1 MRVAVVGAGV
11 SGLAAAHELATSC
24 AGGVDVTVYEKE
36 DSLGGS
42 FARTVG
48 VDGGAGGEV
57 VHLHLGFMPFNS
69 AAAAPPLGHS
79 SFRRR
84 DLVGGV
90 VRGSREG
97 TRAVQPQSLRSMGP
111 AAPSAGA
118 SGERGATLRRGG
130 GSPVAVRRALTAP
143 PSCVT
148 SPNMMQWFADL
159 GANMERS
166 DMSFSV
172 RTQLDACGEC
182 EWASGN
188 GISGLLAKRSN
199 ALSPSFWRMI
209 SETLKFK
216 RDALRYLEDCEN
228 NLDLEQSETLGQFVQ
243 SHGYCQFFQEAY
255 LFPICGWMWSCP
267 SQRVLGFSASSV
279 LSRTQPLIVNGR
291 SQSYFNKVREDLESR
306 SCRIKTNCH
315 VKSISSFDR
324 GYRVLEVD
332 GSEEMYDRIIVGIHA
347 PDALKLLGAEA
358 THEESR
364 ILGAF
369 QYVSSNLYLHCDE
382 SFMPCNSSTWS
393 ACNIT
398 RTRSGSVCVTY
409 WLNLLQNIESTR
421 TFLVTLNPSYVPDH
435 VLLKWN
441 TNHFVPT
448 VAASKASLELDQ
460 IQGKRAAQSLLGNK
474 IDPLTNPKQMVLS
487 WTETGAR
494 LLVLRFLKQYI
505 SVGNLILFEEGGTM
519 FSFGEACEKCNKKS
533 VLRVQDPLF
542 YWQVATEA
550 DLGLADAYINGC
562 FSFVNKREGLLNLF
576 LILIASRDAH
586 RSSCRNSSRR
596 GWWTPLLFTAGVASA
611 KYFLRH
617 ISRKNSVTQTRQNV
631 SQHYDL
637 SNDFFSL
644 FLDKSM
650 TYSSAIFKDEE
661 ESLEEAQLRKINL
674 LIHKAKVGQ
683 DDEVLEI
690 GSGWGSLAMEVVKQ
704 TGCKYT
710 GVTQSVEQLK
720 YAQRRVKEA
729 GLEDRITFL
738 LCDYREIP
746 CHKYDRI
753 ICCEMIEEVGHE
765 YMDEFFGCCESLLA
779 ENGIFVTQFTSIPEE
794 RYDEYRRSSDFIKEY
809 IFPGGCLPS
818 LTRITSAMSAA
829 SRLCI
834 EHVENIGYHYYT
846 TLIRWRDNFMANKD
860 KILALGFDEK
870 FIRTWEYYFIYC
882 AAGAN
887 RKLYV

>member
-1 MRVAVVGAGV
+1 
-11 SGLAAAHELATSC
+11 
-24 AGGVDVTVYEKE
+24 
-36 DSLGGS
+36 
-42 FARTVG
+42 
-48 VDGGAGGEV
+48 
-57 VHLHLGFMPFNS
+57 
-69 AAAAPPLGHS
+69 
-79 SFRRR
+79 
-84 DLVGGV
+84 
-90 VRGSREG
+90 
-97 TRAVQPQSLRSMGP
+97 
-111 AAPSAGA
+111 
-118 SGERGATLRRGG
+118 
-130 GSPVAVRRALTAP
+130 
-143 PSCVT
+143 
-148 SPNMMQWFADL
+148 MQWFADL

-172 RTQLDACGEC
+172 RTQLDAGGEC

-243 SHGYCQFFQEAY
+243 PHGYSQFFQEAY

-279 LSRTQPLIVNGR
+279 LSFFRKHNLLQVLFSRTQPLIVNGR

-369 QYVSSNLYLHCDE
+369 QY
-382 SFMPCNSSTWS
+382 
-393 ACNIT
+393 
-398 RTRSGSVCVTY
+398 
-409 WLNLLQNIESTR
+409 
-421 TFLVTLNPSYVPDH
+421 
-435 VLLKWN
+435 
-441 TNHFVPT
+441 
-448 VAASKASLELDQ
+448 ASLELDQ
-460 IQGKRAAQSLLGNK
+460 IQGKRGIWFCGAYQGSGFHEDGFQAGKAAAQSLLGNK
-474 IDPLTNPKQMVLS
+474 IDPLMNPKQMVLS
-487 WTETGAR
+487 WTETGAH
-494 LLVLRFLKQYI
+494 LL
-505 SVGNLILFEEGGTM
+505 
-519 FSFGEACEKCNKKS
+519 
-533 VLRVQDPLF
+533 
-542 YWQVATEA
+542 VATEA

-562 FSFVNKREGLLNLF
+562 FSFVYKREGLLNLF

-637 SNDFFSL
+637 SNDFFSF

-674 LIHKAKVGQ
+674 LIHKAKVGL

-738 LCDYREIP
+738 L
-746 CHKYDRI
+746 
-753 ICCEMIEEVGHE
+753 EMIEEVGHE

-779 ENGIFVTQFTSIPEE
+779 ENGIFVTQFISIPEE

-882 AAGAN
+882 AAGFKSRTLGDYQIVFSRPGN
-887 RKLYV
+887 TKMGSGF